1 MHYVYIFRSYIEYL
15 ESQQWCN
22 RSRLRCFGS
31 LEFGGLLPEIF
42 GGRLPE
48 RAYIVYDP
56 ILGGEKYLKYFKRF
70 AGAKKN
76 IAKTEQFYLK
86 TFDPFLISLFA
97 HTKIRFKN
105 TPLTKVHDN

>member
-1 MHYVYIFRSYIEYL
+1 MYIYSVATSNIL
-15 ESQQWCN
+15 SL
-22 RSRLRCFGS
+22 SSGAIVRCFGS

-70 AGAKKN
+70 AGAKKHSKN
-76 IAKTEQFYLK
+76 GTILSQNFRPI
-86 TFDPFLISLFA
+86 FDLAFRSHQNSIQKYPTDESS
-97 HTKIRFKN
+97 
-105 TPLTKVHDN
+105 